1 METQENIKGVLE
13 WKHRKILKVYWNGN
27 TGKYKRSIGMENTG
41 KYKRCIGMETQENI
55 KGVLEWKHRKI

>member
-13 WKHRKILKVYWNGN
+13 WKHGKILKVYWNGN
-27 TGKYKRSIGMENTG
+27 TGKF
-41 KYKRCIGMETQENI
+41 KRCIGMEPQENI